1 MRWRGAEAVPGPLGK
16 GLRFLSG
23 VSPLAVAVSGIRIWI
38 RKDPGKTWNQAG
50 RDDFRGTASHH
61 DRHLFD
67 PMCAYHWSRQ
77 PPSEGGMCL
86 LDN

>member
-1 MRWRGAEAVPGPLGK
+1 MRWRGAEAVPDPLGK

-50 RDDFRGTASHH
+50 RDDF
-61 DRHLFD
+61 
-67 PMCAYHWSRQ
+67 
-77 PPSEGGMCL
+77 PS
-86 LDN
+86 